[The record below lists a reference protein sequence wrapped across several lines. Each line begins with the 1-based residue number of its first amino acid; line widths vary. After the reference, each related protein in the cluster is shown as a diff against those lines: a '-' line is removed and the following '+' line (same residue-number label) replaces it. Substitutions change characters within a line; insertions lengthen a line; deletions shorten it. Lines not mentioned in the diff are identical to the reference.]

1 MGTCRM
7 GADAKYSVVKSS
19 CESWD
24 VERLYIVDGSIIP
37 TSLGVNPQL
46 TIMAL
51 AMRAAGII
59 DERLQGEA
67 RRKLNKPEG
76 RGQT

>member
-1 MGTCRM
+1 
-7 GADAKYSVVKSS
+7 
-19 CESWD
+19 
-24 VERLYIVDGSIIP
+24 
-37 TSLGVNPQL
+37 
-46 TIMAL
+46 MAL

-59 DERLQGEA
+59 DERLQGET